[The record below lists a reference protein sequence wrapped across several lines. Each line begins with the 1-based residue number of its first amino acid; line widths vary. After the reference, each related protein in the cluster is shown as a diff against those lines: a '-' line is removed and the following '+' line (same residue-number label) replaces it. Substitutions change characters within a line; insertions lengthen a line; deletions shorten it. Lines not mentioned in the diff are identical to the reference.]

1 MPLDLAV
8 SMQLRTEV
16 NEGNEDLAWLDD
28 TDPLGGFGHHW
39 VTSLPGE
46 KVERTSIPVLC
57 YLRCLVVK
65 VNSSGLDVLV
75 AKGRASEQEVL
86 PGKDRLWSIVS
97 MLVGLIRANS
107 DYRLHDDSSAA

>member
-1 MPLDLAV
+1 
-8 SMQLRTEV
+8 MQLRTEV

-65 VNSSGLDVLV
+65 VNSSG
-75 AKGRASEQEVL
+75 
-86 PGKDRLWSIVS
+86 
-97 MLVGLIRANS
+97 
-107 DYRLHDDSSAA
+107 